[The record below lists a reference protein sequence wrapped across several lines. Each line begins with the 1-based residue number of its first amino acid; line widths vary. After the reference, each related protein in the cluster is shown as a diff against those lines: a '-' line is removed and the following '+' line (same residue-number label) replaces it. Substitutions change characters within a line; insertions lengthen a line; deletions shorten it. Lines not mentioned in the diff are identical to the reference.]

1 MHYQQPRAI
10 EKYHNLADLWIH
22 FQPRQRQIRGLQRN
36 TIECFAKLTFR
47 VESRPPVQ
55 ADTFTCYEERP
66 ECLAEFGWCRVR
78 AGTGGL
84 ADYGFCSEVNYL
96 PDTPSYR

>member
-1 MHYQQPRAI
+1 M
-10 EKYHNLADLWIH
+10 NC
-22 FQPRQRQIRGLQRN
+22 
-36 TIECFAKLTFR
+36 T
-47 VESRPPVQ
+47 
-55 ADTFTCYEERP
+55 P
-66 ECLAEFGWCRVR
+66 ECLAEFGWCRVG

>member
-1 MHYQQPRAI
+1 MLPLN
-10 EKYHNLADLWIH
+10 ESLNLSINATLIISCLLN
-22 FQPRQRQIRGLQRN
+22 R
-36 TIECFAKLTFR
+36 T
-47 VESRPPVQ
+47 
-55 ADTFTCYEERP
+55 P

-96 PDTPSYR
+96 PDTPSYRYEFT

>member
-1 MHYQQPRAI
+1 M
-10 EKYHNLADLWIH
+10 
-22 FQPRQRQIRGLQRN
+22 
-36 TIECFAKLTFR
+36 
-47 VESRPPVQ
+47 ESRPPVQ